1 MIEGHTLYSNEFV
14 MCHYFIILINLN
26 LVWKVCPTPD
36 LKLTFEFLWL
46 KVQPLNIISESLLA
60 YAWWNIL
67 GSSFSIIS
75 GINVK
80 SIKPITI
87 LDELWCLYNYLSKP
101 WDPSILDTRRVKLL
115 RSTIQIKRY
124 VSWFVFGG
132 QPIINF
138 KLTSQQMGIAA

>member
-1 MIEGHTLYSNEFV
+1 LYSNEFV

-46 KVQPLNIISESLLA
+46 KVQPLNIILESLLA

-115 RSTIQIKRY
+115 RFTIQIKLY
-124 VSWFVFGG
+124 VTWFVFGG